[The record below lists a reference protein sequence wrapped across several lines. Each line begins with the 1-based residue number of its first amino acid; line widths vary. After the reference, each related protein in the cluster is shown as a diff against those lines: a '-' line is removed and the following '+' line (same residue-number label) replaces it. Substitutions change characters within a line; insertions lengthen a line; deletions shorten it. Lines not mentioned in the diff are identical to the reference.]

1 MEVNEM
7 THLNVNQNDEAV
19 TAQPLPEGDSIPPE
33 VTLPTEEVHHYYH
46 ADDHGVYVPPLHKLD
61 RTVWLIAIVLEILI
75 GFRVFLK
82 LIAANPESGFASF
95 IYNITAPFL
104 LPFAGLTATP
114 SANGVVLE
122 ISSIIAMGVY
132 ALLFWLVVYVI
143 HLILDR

>member
-1 MEVNEM
+1 MEVNKM
-7 THLNVNQNDEAV
+7 THLHVNENDEAV
-19 TAQPLPEGDSIPPE
+19 VRRPLYEDEPTPPA
-33 VTLPTEEVHHYYH
+33 VTPKTEEVHHYHH
-46 ADDHGVYVPPLHKLD
+46 ADDEGVYVPPLRKLD
-61 RTVWLIAIVLEILI
+61 RTVWLIAIILESLI

-104 LPFAGLTATP
+104 LPFAGLTSTP

-132 ALLFWLVVYVI
+132 ALLFWLAVYVL